1 MEITDRF
8 VYIVAA
14 DPLARGGLAALIADA
29 PGWQIAGQASP
40 EQAQAELV
48 SLSNPLPDLLIWDT
62 GWQSV
67 ATLPIFSAIR
77 QDNPTL
83 SMLLLVE
90 DTDSVAHFMAQFTAA
105 AISGILL
112 RSVEPERLIA
122 ALEAVAA
129 GLMVFEPKLQVEP
142 DPWFPITNTGT
153 DSPPPRLPEPLTPRE
168 LDVLHLVAEGLP
180 NKTIARRLAISEH
193 TVKFHMN
200 GILGKLNAQ
209 SRTQAVI
216 NAGRAGIIQV

>member
-40 EQAQAELV
+40 EQVQAELV
-48 SLSNPLPDLLIWDT
+48 NLSIPLPDLLIWDT
-62 GWQSV
+62 GWQP
-67 ATLPIFSAIR
+67 AETLPIFSAIR

-90 DTDSVAHFMAQFTAA
+90 DAESAVHFVAQSTDAG
-105 AISGILL
+105 ISGILL
-112 RSVEPERLIA
+112 RSVEPERLFA
-122 ALEAVAA
+122 AMGAVAA

-142 DPWFPITNTGT
+142 DPWFPLANTVP
-153 DSPPPRLPEPLTPRE
+153 DSPPRLPEPLTPRE
-168 LDVLHLVAEGLP
+168 LDVLHLVAQGLP

-209 SRTQAVI
+209 SRTQAVV